1 MSLDYAILGFL
12 NYNPQSGY
20 DLKKTF
26 DDSVRHFWSADQS
39 QIYRTLSRLTERG
52 LVEIERVR
60 QEDRPD
66 RKVYHITDAGCQE
79 LLQWLVAMPPMG
91 GARSAPLV
99 QVFFL
104 GQLTDEEALSKFE
117 NYAEIMRMM
126 LAQYE
131 QVPPKVDEIQKHVGS
146 ERERFF
152 WNLTL
157 ENGIRNMQANL
168 EWAESVI
175 ERIKAGQVPEK

>member
-1 MSLDYAILGFL
+1 MSLEFAILGFL

-26 DDSVRHFWSADQS
+26 DDSVRHFWQADQS

-52 LVEIERVR
+52 FAEVEKIR

-66 RKVYHITDAGCQE
+66 RKVYHITDTGRQE
-79 LLQWLVAMPPMG
+79 FIQWLMAAPTMDGP
-91 GARSAPLV
+91 RSAALV
-99 QVFFL
+99 QIFFL
-104 GQLTDEEALSKFE
+104 GQLSDEQAVNKFE
-117 NYAEIMRMM
+117 SFAEMMRMM
-126 LAQYE
+126 LALYD
-131 QVPPKVDEIQKHVGS
+131 QVPSKVEKIYQTVGS
-146 ERERFF
+146 ERELFF

-168 EWAESVI
+168 DWAESVI
-175 ERIKAGQVPEK
+175 ERIKAGQAPTN